1 MKVKNIKIIFIFLLL
16 FGLISGYFLGSFGNN
31 VNKSNKSKINEQS
44 GGEFFGFHYSFFSQ
58 KGFFDNAFKNINI
71 DKSSKNQEI
80 RGIIVPHHLLA
91 SNLIANAFYS
101 ISSEKIITVVVVS
114 PNHFFAS
121 QGQIISSLYDWQTP
135 YGILESDKN
144 FIKQLQANQLLNIDE
159 QPFEKEHGI
168 SNLVAF
174 IKRTLPNAKIVPLIV
189 KDTLSLKESEIFA
202 DNISKIL
209 PKDTLF
215 IASLDFSHYLP
226 GQIADFHDAKS
237 LAVLTN
243 FDYAGIDFL
252 DVDSRPSLR
261 IFLKYLDSKGASA
274 FNLLDHSN
282 SAYILK
288 DENISE
294 TTSYIT
300 GFFSLGDQNKNEQ
313 VTLLTFGDL
322 MLDRYVKKIIDKNGK
337 DYPFQNIKRVL
348 IGNDLT
354 LANLEGSFTDFQP
367 KSLNPDNTNFTFDP
381 SLILTLKKI
390 GFNIFNLANNHSL
403 DFGEKGFAQS
413 QAYLKSNNID
423 YFGSPLN
430 NNQFSII
437 KNIRGVK
444 IGFIGYNEF
453 NNSDFNKILEEI
465 KKIKQETNFVVVYA
479 HWGIEYQ
486 TTFSKTQQEKAHQF
500 IDTGA
505 DVVLGSHPH
514 VVQPIEVYK
523 NKVIFYSLGNFL
535 FDQTFSQKTQEGLG
549 VGIVF
554 NKAKTDYYLLPIENR
569 GFQVNLLDK
578 EKGSIIL
585 TELTNQSLVS
595 ENIKKQIMK
604 GQISIN
610 NFNF

>member
-1 MKVKNIKIIFIFLLL
+1 MKIKNIKIIFIFLLL
-16 FGLISGYFLGSFGNN
+16 FGLISGYFLGSFGN
-31 VNKSNKSKINEQS
+31 KSNKSKIDEQS
-44 GGEFFGFHYSFFSQ
+44 GGEIFGFHYSSFSQ
-58 KGFFDNAFKNINI
+58 KDFFDNAFKNIDI
-71 DKSSKNQEI
+71 DKSSKNQNI

-91 SNLIANAFYS
+91 SNLIANVFYS
-101 ISSEKIITVVVVS
+101 ISSEKPITVVVIS
-114 PNHFFAS
+114 PNHFFAG
-121 QGQIISSLYDWQTP
+121 QGQIISSLHDWQTP

-144 FIKQLQANQLLNIDE
+144 LIKQLQANQLLNIDE
-159 QPFEKEHGI
+159 PPFEKEHGI

-174 IKRTLPNAKIVPLIV
+174 IKKVLPNARIVPLIV

-209 PKDTLF
+209 PEGTLL

-226 GQIADFHDAKS
+226 SQIADFHDAKS

-243 FDYAGIDFL
+243 FDYEGINFL

-261 IFLKYLDSKGASA
+261 IFLKYLDSKGAIT

-313 VTLLTFGDL
+313 VTLLAFGDL

-348 IGNDLT
+348 IGNDLV

-367 KSLNPDNTNFTFDP
+367 KSLNPNNTNFTFDP
-381 SLILTLKKI
+381 NLIPALKKI

-403 DFGEKGFAQS
+403 DYGEKGFTQS
-413 QAYLKSNNID
+413 QTYLKNTNID

-430 NNQFSII
+430 NNNLSII
-437 KNIRGVK
+437 KNIRGIK

-453 NNSDFNKILEEI
+453 NNSDFNKILGEI
-465 KKIKQETNFVVVYA
+465 KKIKQEANFVVVYA
-479 HWGIEYQ
+479 HWGMEYQ

-500 IDTGA
+500 IDAGA

-535 FDQTFSQKTQEGLG
+535 FDQTFSQKTQQGLG
-549 VGIVF
+549 VGIIF
-554 NKAKTDYYLLPIENR
+554 DKTQTDYYLLPIENK
-569 GFQVNLLDK
+569 GLQVNLLDK
-578 EKGSIIL
+578 EKAGIIL
-585 TELTNQSLVS
+585 IELANQSLVS
-595 ENIKKQIMK
+595 ENIKKQIIK
-604 GQISIN
+604 DKISIN

>member
-16 FGLISGYFLGSFGNN
+16 FGLISGYFLGSFENN
-31 VNKSNKSKINEQS
+31 GNKSNKSKIDEQD

-58 KGFFDNAFKNINI
+58 KDFFDNAFKNINI
-71 DKSSKNQEI
+71 DKSSKNQDI

-101 ISSEKIITVVVVS
+101 ISSEKPITVVVIS
-114 PNHFFAS
+114 PNHFFAG
-121 QGQIISSLYDWQTP
+121 QGQITSSLYDWQTP

-144 FIKQLQANQLLNIDE
+144 FIKQLRTNQLLNIDE

-189 KDTLSLKESEIFA
+189 KDTLSLKESEFFA

-226 GQIADFHDAKS
+226 TQIADFHDAKS

-274 FNLLDHSN
+274 FNFLDHSN

-367 KSLNPDNTNFTFDP
+367 KSLNPDNTSFTFD
-381 SLILTLKKI
+381 SDLIPTLKKI

-413 QAYLKSNNID
+413 QTYLKSNNMD

-430 NNQFSII
+430 NNHFSII

-453 NNSDFNKILEEI
+453 DNSDFNKILEEI

-500 IDTGA
+500 IDAGT

-514 VVQPIEVYK
+514 VVEPIEVYK
-523 NKVIFYSLGNFL
+523 NRAIFYSLGNFL
-535 FDQTFSQKTQEGLG
+535 FDQTFSQKTQQGLG
-549 VGIVF
+549 VGVVF
-554 NKAKTDYYLLPIENR
+554 DKIKINYYLLPIENK

-578 EKGSIIL
+578 EKGSILL
-585 TELTNQSLVS
+585 TELANQSLVS
-595 ENIKKQIMK
+595 ENIKKQIIEGK
-604 GQISIN
+604 ISIN
-610 NFNF
+610 NFDF

>member
-1 MKVKNIKIIFIFLLL
+1 MKVKNVTIVFIFLIL
-16 FGLISGYFLGSFGNN
+16 FGLIGGYFLGFLKNE
-31 VNKSNKSKINEQS
+31 SNKNKFNEQ
-44 GGEFFGFHYSFFSQ
+44 GGGKVANFHYSSFSQ
-58 KGFFDNAFKNINI
+58 KDFFDNAFKNINI
-71 DKSSKNQEI
+71 DKISKNQDI
-80 RGIIVPHHLLA
+80 RGIIAPHHLLA

-101 ISSEKIITVVVVS
+101 ISSEKPITVVVIS
-114 PNHFFAS
+114 PNHFFAG

-135 YGILESDKN
+135 YGILEPDKN

-159 QPFEKEHGI
+159 LPFEKEHGI

-174 IKRTLPNAKIVPLIV
+174 IKKVLPNARIVPLVV

-209 PKDTLF
+209 PEDTLF

-226 GQIADFHDAKS
+226 SQIADFHDAKS

-243 FDYAGIDFL
+243 FDYEGINFL
-252 DVDSRPSLR
+252 DVDSKPSLR
-261 IFLKYLDSKGASA
+261 IFLKYLCSKGASA

-300 GFFSLGDQNKNEQ
+300 GFFSLGYQNKSEQ
-313 VTLLTFGDL
+313 ATLLTFGDL

-337 DYPFQNIKRVL
+337 DYPFQNIKRAL

-354 LANLEGSFTDFQP
+354 LASLEGSFTDFQP
-367 KSLNPDNTNFTFDP
+367 KLLDPDNTNFTFDP
-381 SLILTLKKI
+381 NLIPALKKI

-403 DFGEKGFAQS
+403 DFGEKGFVQS
-413 QAYLKSNNID
+413 QTYLKSNNID

-430 NNQFSII
+430 NNRFSII
-437 KNIRGVK
+437 KNIRGIK

-465 KKIKQETNFVVVYA
+465 KKIKQEVNFVVVYA

-486 TTFSKTQQEKAHQF
+486 TTFSKTQQEKARQF
-500 IDTGA
+500 IDAGA

-514 VVQPIEVYK
+514 VIQPIEVYK
-523 NKVIFYSLGNFL
+523 NKAIFYSLGNFL
-535 FDQTFSQKTQEGLG
+535 FDQTFSKETQQGLG

-554 NKAKTDYYLLPIENR
+554 DKTKMDYYLLPIENK
-569 GFQVNLLDK
+569 GFQVNLLGK
-578 EKGSIIL
+578 EKGDIIL
-585 TELTNQSLVS
+585 TKLANQSLVS
-595 ENIKKQIMK
+595 ENIKKQIIR